1 MGMVP
6 NLVTGVWV
14 GAEDRAA
21 HFKTITYGQG
31 ASMALPIWGIYMK
44 SCYEDTELNISK
56 GDFEEPLELS
66 INVDCTKASGDVIND
81 GKTGEIEETPDELD
95 F

>member
-31 ASMALPIWGIYMK
+31 ASMALPIWGLYMK
-44 SCYEDTELNISK
+44 SCYADEDLNVSIDEFVEPKNLSIRVDCSKIDEGDTEENET
-56 GDFEEPLELS
+56 EEIPDDLE
-66 INVDCTKASGDVIND
+66 
-81 GKTGEIEETPDELD
+81 

>member
-14 GAEDRAA
+14 GGEERSI
-21 HFKTITYGQG
+21 HFSRLAYGQG
-31 ASMALPIWGIYMK
+31 ASMALPIWALYMK
-44 SCYEDTELNISK
+44 KNYANEEIGVSK
-56 GDFEEPLELS
+56 DAFEVPEEMS
-66 INVDCTKASGDVIND
+66 INIDCSKESQDNQDDLDTDD
-81 GKTGEIEETPDELD
+81 DLDDLD

>member
-14 GAEDRAA
+14 GGENRSV
-21 HFKTITYGQG
+21 HFKTIKYGQG
-31 ASMALPIWGIYMK
+31 GSMALPIWGLYMK
-44 SCYEDTELNISK
+44 KNYENEDLGISK
-56 GDFEEPLELS
+56 GEFERPSGLSIEIDCSKLEEEPEEDDLPEDDLE
-66 INVDCTKASGDVIND
+66 D
-81 GKTGEIEETPDELD
+81 LD

>member
-14 GAEDRAA
+14 GADDRAA
-21 HFKTITYGQG
+21 HFRNTAYGQG
-31 ASMALPIWGIYMK
+31 ASMALPIWGLYMK
-44 SCYEDTELNISK
+44 SCYDDKTLDVSKADFERPQNLSIRVNCGAPIEGPTSDTEGGI
-56 GDFEEPLELS
+56 
-66 INVDCTKASGDVIND
+66 I
-81 GKTGEIEETPDELD
+81 DELD

>member
-21 HFKTITYGQG
+21 HFKTYCLWSRRFYGITNLG
-31 ASMALPIWGIYMK
+31 
-44 SCYEDTELNISK
+44 
-56 GDFEEPLELS
+56 
-66 INVDCTKASGDVIND
+66 NVHEKLLCRQRLRN
-81 GKTGEIEETPDELD
+81 

>member
-14 GAEDRAA
+14 GGEERSI

-31 ASMALPIWGIYMK
+31 AAMALPIWGVYMK
-44 SCYEDTELNISK
+44 SCYADEELNISK
-56 GDFEEPLELS
+56 EPFEAPLELS
-66 INVDCTKASGDVIND
+66 INIDCSLVPENNTGDDPVDD
-81 GKTGEIEETPDELD
+81 TPDDLE

>member
-14 GAEDRAA
+14 GGEDRSI
-21 HFKTITYGQG
+21 HFRTLNYGQG
-31 ASMALPIWGIYMK
+31 ASMALPIWALYMK
-44 SCYEDTELNISK
+44 KNYADKELGVS
-56 GDFEEPLELS
+56 EEAFPKPDDLS
-66 INVDCTKASGDVIND
+66 INVDCTKI
-81 GKTGEIEETPDELD
+81 IEEIQKDNDLDDDLEDLD

>member
-14 GAEDRAA
+14 GGDDRSI

-31 ASMALPIWGIYMK
+31 ASMALPIWALYMK
-44 SCYEDTELNISK
+44 KNYANEELGVSDGEFPKPEDMLINLDCSK
-56 GDFEEPLELS
+56 P
-66 INVDCTKASGDVIND
+66 IVDPEKDKD
-81 GKTGEIEETPDELD
+81 LDDDLDDLD

>member
-14 GAEDRAA
+14 GGEDRAT
-21 HFKTITYGQG
+21 HFGTITYGQG
-31 ASMALPIWGIYMK
+31 ASMALPIWATYMK
-44 SCYEDTELNISK
+44 GCYAIDDLAISK
-56 GDFEEPLELS
+56 EEFEEPDS
-66 INVDCTKASGDVIND
+66 ISISTECASTDKDDNSAQSQQTI
-81 GKTGEIEETPDELD
+81 TPDID

>member
-14 GAEDRAA
+14 GGEDRAT

-31 ASMALPIWGIYMK
+31 ASMALPIWANYMK
-44 SCYEDTELNISK
+44 GCYAIEALGISK
-56 GDFEEPLELS
+56 DEFEAPEVLS
-66 INVDCTKASGDVIND
+66 IPTDCEQYNPEGETDMINEVL
-81 GKTGEIEETPDELD
+81 TPEID

>member
-14 GAEDRAA
+14 GGEERST
-21 HFKTITYGQG
+21 HFRSIIYGQG
-31 ASMALPIWGIYMK
+31 ASMALPIWALYMK
-44 SCYEDTELNISK
+44 KNYADEDLGISTEE
-56 GDFEEPLELS
+56 FEKPEELS
-66 INVDCTKASGDVIND
+66 IRVVC
-81 GKTGEIEETPDELD
+81 TGEEEEEEDKIPDLEDDLDDLD